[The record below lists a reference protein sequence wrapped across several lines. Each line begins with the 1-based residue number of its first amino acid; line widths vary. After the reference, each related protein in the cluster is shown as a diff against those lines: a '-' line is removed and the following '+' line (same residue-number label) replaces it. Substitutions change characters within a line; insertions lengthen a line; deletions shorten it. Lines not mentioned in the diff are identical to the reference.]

1 MMNTK
6 SPSNS
11 VLNVFSQK
19 IIKLFLPPPHFYLKY
34 CGIARYG
41 RRTSP
46 VLFFLLLLAFS
57 VQAQAQS
64 TDTTL
69 SDLTISDGTV
79 FRPAFASATKA
90 YAAGVANSVT
100 RITIVPTTNHP
111 SATVSYTFRVGN
123 SGSFT
128 ALTDADSNTADF
140 QADLSVGVNHIHIIV
155 TAEDGS
161 TTGTHRLRM
170 YRDSTETCSTPTLA
184 TGRMFIWTG
193 RLVVGVVAAYSD
205 PATLV
210 YTSYGRFTSSGAP
223 YGAFVE
229 TDLTFN
235 TRGEG
240 EFKYEGHALED
251 YVDNSEAHDGR
262 LRLGLNKELSA
273 ANADDLKFH
282 VCGDTLA
289 FSAATASGSSPT
301 VYTWT
306 DTTLNWTTTT
316 AHDLYL
322 SITNVAPEFSSTSE
336 TRSFEETEDDTTVMI
351 GEEEDLG
358 AAITATDDDS
368 DTLTYSLEGTGA
380 EKFTIDSSGQI
391 STKVGESYDH
401 EMNSS
406 YSLMVKADDGLG
418 GTDTV
423 AVTINVT
430 DVPEIS
436 MLNPPSLRSDTTNV
450 YVSWNPPSTTP
461 PITSYDIQY
470 REGPGGMWIN
480 GPQGVPSTRMDT
492 TIINLM
498 PDTEYHVRVRARD
511 SDGSTG
517 LTQPPQIISTLADD
531 MSNNLPPSSLPG
543 DTGGRGGE
551 DPSSSPVGDTMTKP
565 GPGETIAGSRDS
577 GGCSIASSDSDDSA
591 FDLFLMVLTVLIPV
605 WWKIPLSESLQG
617 LGFLGLKK
625 SYKMKLCNK
634 VQED

>member
-1 MMNTK
+1 M
-6 SPSNS
+6 
-11 VLNVFSQK
+11 
-19 IIKLFLPPPHFYLKY
+19 
-34 CGIARYG
+34 
-41 RRTSP
+41 
-46 VLFFLLLLAFS
+46 
-57 VQAQAQS
+57 
-64 TDTTL
+64 
-69 SDLTISDGTV
+69 
-79 FRPAFASATKA
+79 
-90 YAAGVANSVT
+90 
-100 RITIVPTTNHP
+100 
-111 SATVSYTFRVGN
+111 
-123 SGSFT
+123 
-128 ALTDADSNTADF
+128 
-140 QADLSVGVNHIHIIV
+140 
-155 TAEDGS
+155 E
-161 TTGTHRLRM
+161 THRLRM

-193 RLVVGVVAAYSD
+193 RLVVGVVTTD
-205 PATLV
+205 LDTT
-210 YTSYGRFTSSGAP
+210 YTSYGRFKISGDGP
-223 YGAFVE
+223 YGAFLN
-229 TDLTFN
+229 DPDFTFN
-235 TRGEG
+235 IRGEG
-240 EFKYEGHALED
+240 EFEYGGHSLDD
-251 YVDNSEAHDGR
+251 YVDNSHDFEGR

-282 VCGDTLA
+282 ACGDTLA
-289 FSAATASGSSPT
+289 FSDAESSEPPEPPGI
-301 VYTWT
+301 YTWN
-306 DTTLNWTTTT
+306 DTTLDWTTTT

-322 SITNVAPEFSSTSE
+322 SMTNAAPEFSSTSE

-351 GEEEDLG
+351 GEPLG
-358 AAITATDDDS
+358 AAITATDDDG

-380 EKFTIDSSGQI
+380 EKFAIDSSGQI

-430 DVPEIS
+430 DVPELPI
-436 MLNPPSLRSDTTNV
+436 LNLPSLSSDTTNV
-450 YVSWNPPSTTP
+450 YVRWNPPSATP

-498 PDTEYHVRVRARD
+498 PDTEYHVQVRARN
-511 SDGSTG
+511 SARSTR
-517 LTQPPQIISTLADD
+517 LTQPPQIIRTLADD
-531 MSNNLPPSSLPG
+531 MSDDLPEVTLPPLPPSLV
-543 DTGGRGGE
+543 E
-551 DPSSSPVGDTMTKP
+551 EPVEPEPEPMP
-565 GPGETIAGSRDS
+565 EPEPEETIAGSRGS

-591 FDLFLMVLTVLIPV
+591 FDLFLMVLTVLIPL

>member
-1 MMNTK
+1 M
-6 SPSNS
+6 
-11 VLNVFSQK
+11 
-19 IIKLFLPPPHFYLKY
+19 
-34 CGIARYG
+34 
-41 RRTSP
+41 
-46 VLFFLLLLAFS
+46 
-57 VQAQAQS
+57 
-64 TDTTL
+64 
-69 SDLTISDGTV
+69 
-79 FRPAFASATKA
+79 
-90 YAAGVANSVT
+90 
-100 RITIVPTTNHP
+100 
-111 SATVSYTFRVGN
+111 
-123 SGSFT
+123 
-128 ALTDADSNTADF
+128 
-140 QADLSVGVNHIHIIV
+140 
-155 TAEDGS
+155 E
-161 TTGTHRLRM
+161 THRLRM
-170 YRDSTETCSTPTLA
+170 YRDSTETCTPTLA
-184 TGRMFIWTG
+184 TGRTFIWTE
-193 RLVVGVVAAYSD
+193 RPVVGIVTSYQD
-205 PATLV
+205 PTTLV
-210 YTSYGRFTSSGAP
+210 KTAYGRFKISGDGP
-223 YGAFVE
+223 YGALIE

-235 TRGEG
+235 IRGEG
-240 EFKYEGHALED
+240 EFEYGGHVLDDYEDDNHAFE
-251 YVDNSEAHDGR
+251 GR
-262 LRLGLNKELSA
+262 LLLGLNKKPSA
-273 ANADDLKFH
+273 AAVADLQFH
-282 VCGDTLA
+282 ACGDTLA
-289 FSAATASGSSPT
+289 FSDASASGSSPT

-306 DTTLNWTTTT
+306 GTSLNWTTTT

-322 SITNVAPEFSSTSE
+322 SMTNAAPEFSSASE

-358 AAITATDDDS
+358 AVITATDDDS

-380 EKFTIDSSGQI
+380 EKFAIDSSGQI

-470 REGPGGMWIN
+470 REGLGGMWIN

-498 PDTEYHVRVRARD
+498 PDTEYHVQVRARD
-511 SDGSTG
+511 SVGATG
-517 LTQPPQIISTLADD
+517 LTQPPQIIRTLADD
-531 MSNNLPPSSLPG
+531 MPNNLPPSPLPVN
-543 DTGGRGGE
+543 TGGRDGE
-551 DPSSSPVGDTMTKP
+551 DPPPPPGEKPVEPEPEPEPMPEP
-565 GPGETIAGSRDS
+565 GPEETLAGSRDS

>member
-1 MMNTK
+1 M
-6 SPSNS
+6 
-11 VLNVFSQK
+11 
-19 IIKLFLPPPHFYLKY
+19 
-34 CGIARYG
+34 
-41 RRTSP
+41 
-46 VLFFLLLLAFS
+46 LAFS

-69 SDLTISDGTV
+69 SDLTISDGTLNPV
-79 FRPAFASATKA
+79 FASNTRN

-100 RITIVPTTNHP
+100 RITVEPTTNNP
-111 SATVSYTFRVGN
+111 DAAVSYTIRVGN

-128 ALTDADSNTADF
+128 ALTDADSNTVGF

-161 TTGTHRLRM
+161 TMETHRLRM
-170 YRDSTETCSTPTLA
+170 YRDSTETCTPTLA
-184 TGRMFIWTG
+184 TGRMFIWTE
-193 RLVVGVVAAYSD
+193 RLVMGVVTTYSG
-205 PATLV
+205 PTTLV
-210 YTSYGRFTSSGAP
+210 NSRYGRFKISGDGP
-223 YGAFVE
+223 YGALIE

-235 TRGEG
+235 IRGEG
-240 EFKYEGHALED
+240 KFKYEGHALDD

-262 LRLGLNKELSA
+262 LLLGLNKELSA

-282 VCGDTLA
+282 ACGDTLA
-289 FSAATASGSSPT
+289 FSAAAVSGSSPT

-306 DTTLNWTTTT
+306 DTTLDWTTTI

-322 SITNVAPEFSSTSE
+322 SITNAAPEFSSASE
-336 TRSFEETEDDTTVMI
+336 TRSFMETVDDTTVMI

-401 EMNSS
+401 EKNSS
-406 YSLMVKADDGLG
+406 YSLMVTADDGLG

-430 DVPEIS
+430 DVPE
-436 MLNPPSLRSDTTNV
+436 MLNLPSLSSDTTNV

-470 REGPGGMWIN
+470 REGPAGMWIN

-498 PDTEYHVRVRARD
+498 PDTEYHVQVRARN
-511 SDGSTG
+511 SDGATG
-517 LTQPPQIISTLADD
+517 LTQPPQIIRTLADD
-531 MSNNLPPSSLPG
+531 MSNNLPPSSPPV
-543 DTGGRGGE
+543 E
-551 DPSSSPVGDTMTKP
+551 DSVESEP
-565 GPGETIAGSRDS
+565 GPEETMPEPGPEETMPEPRDHAGTRPEEIIAGSRDS